1 MKAQARRENF
11 EKTVLPHLG
20 AAYNLA
26 RWLTRND
33 QDAEDVVQEACLRAF
48 RFFGAFRNGD
58 ARIWLLKIVR
68 NTCYTQLLKKRSRA
82 PATTFDEEIHSDAGD
97 SLTPEVLLLRSVDTK
112 LLRQALEELPVTFRN
127 VLVLREL
134 EGLSYSEIAE
144 VSNIPL
150 GTVMSSLSRARERLR
165 QSLTVLL
172 KKDTKD
178 LPGKR
183 APAGADECQWT
194 PLNELNRETS
204 RLERIGTRYQQ

>member
-1 MKAQARRENF
+1 MSLGSKQVEKSEMKDQTSSGNF
-11 EKTVLPHLG
+11 ENEILPHLG

-26 RWLTRND
+26 RWLTRNH

-68 NTCYTQLLKKRSRA
+68 NTFHTQVLKNRWRERG
-82 PATTFDEEIHSDAGD
+82 TTFNEEIHSEEETLSPEALLMRSAD
-97 SLTPEVLLLRSVDTK
+97 SQ
-112 LLRQALEELPVTFRN
+112 LLRQALEELPVKFRE

-165 QSLTVLL
+165 QSLTGLL
-172 KKDTKD
+172 KKDG
-178 LPGKR
+178 PSNR
-183 APAGADECQWT
+183 APARTDERQWT
-194 PLNELNRETS
+194 P
-204 RLERIGTRYQQ
+204 RIRTCYQQ

>member
-11 EKTVLPHLG
+11 EKIILPHLG

-33 QDAEDVVQEACLRAF
+33 QDAEDMVQEACLRAF
-48 RFFGAFRNGD
+48 RFFGSFRNGD

-68 NTCYTQLLKKRSRA
+68 NTCYTQLLKNRSRK
-82 PATTFDEEIHSDAGD
+82 PATTFDEEIHSDEGD
-97 SLTPEVLLLRSVDTK
+97 SLSPEALLLRSVDTK
-112 LLRQALEELPVTFRN
+112 LLRQALEELPLTFRN

-150 GTVMSSLSRARERLR
+150 GTVMSSLSRGRERLR

-172 KKDTKD
+172 KKDKKD
-178 LPGKR
+178 GPAKR
-183 APAGADECQWT
+183 APARTDERQRT
-194 PLNELNRETS
+194 HSNELSRETS
-204 RLERIGTRYQQ
+204 QLERIWTHYHQ